1 MTSEEAAILMIGG
14 VGGNSAAPAYRVAD
28 KITYKDSG
36 TSGGIIEEEY
46 GTGED
51 KKTCQVRITFQNKG
65 TMNEQITGLTFFDEN
80 GSQLGN
86 TSFDGFYVG

>member
-36 TSGGIIEEEY
+36 N
-46 GTGED
+46 
-51 KKTCQVRITFQNKG
+51 QRRHN
-65 TMNEQITGLTFFDEN
+65 
-80 GSQLGN
+80 
-86 TSFDGFYVG
+86 